1 MNWHSKYV
9 MKGSLV
15 KASTNSITMSWYQ
28 PGWLSGHLPQQE
40 LEFFL
45 SIPLSTTVGTNL
57 PQSKPVDW
65 QRREILKWESFYPS
79 VRRLYLRSI
88 DFQCFLTSILQ
99 MLKPGPVQ
107 FDSCKFLLL
116 RFCFKKTDQVSLVA
130 GVERKF
136 AMV

>member
-1 MNWHSKYV
+1 MNWHSKSV
-9 MKGSLV
+9 MNGSLV
-15 KASTNSITMSWYQ
+15 EASTNSITMSWYQ

-88 DFQCFLTSILQ
+88 DFQCFL
-99 MLKPGPVQ
+99 GVEVQ
-107 FDSCKFLLL
+107 GWLL
-116 RFCFKKTDQVSLVA
+116 RFYLLGYSTGKAKKQRKKTTRFLFSF
-130 GVERKF
+130 ERVTVRK
-136 AMV
+136 